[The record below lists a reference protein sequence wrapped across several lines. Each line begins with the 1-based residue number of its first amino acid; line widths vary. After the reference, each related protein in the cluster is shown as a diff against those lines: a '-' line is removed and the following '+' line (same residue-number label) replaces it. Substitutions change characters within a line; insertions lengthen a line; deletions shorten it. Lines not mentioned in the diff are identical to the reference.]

1 MTTLFFMHILEV
13 LFASGV
19 SIQHFYFYARSQN
32 SHKNTNVAIDEALRR
47 KSREENNQ
55 ILTAKARVHAGRSN
69 NTKTSDTTVPPT
81 CFLLAHKSEAHE
93 ITGHRINAALKSGQK
108 YRNREV
114 SAIQRHCDVVIITRE
129 AYPWPKVTEDTGM
142 KAPPTGDFQI
152 EVVIVHVNW
161 SALFSFSK
169 VEKPSCWECKRPPP
183 SFPLR
188 WTVFSP
194 AEFLLLTPTLAET
207 AAQRKW

>member
-1 MTTLFFMHILEV
+1 MGMSSYLIIKLSASDDHTFFMHILEV

-129 AYPWPKVTEDTGM
+129 AYP
-142 KAPPTGDFQI
+142 
-152 EVVIVHVNW
+152 
-161 SALFSFSK
+161 
-169 VEKPSCWECKRPPP
+169 
-183 SFPLR
+183 
-188 WTVFSP
+188 
-194 AEFLLLTPTLAET
+194 
-207 AAQRKW
+207 